1 MPEPSS
7 AGEIFGMR
15 IWALVAGF
23 AGAVVSLSFVQG
35 LSSRQAAVTV
45 GSGWLASAYLTPLI
59 LQYFSLPQ
67 SVENG
72 SAFIVGLCGMS
83 ILGGLFKLGG
93 SFRESPMSFLKRK
106 GS

>member
-1 MPEPSS
+1 MPEPSTS
-7 AGEIFGMR
+7 GEIFGMR

-35 LSSRQAAVTV
+35 LSPRQAAVTV
-45 GSGWLASAYLTPLI
+45 GSGWLASAYLTPLGV
-59 LQYFSLPQ
+59 QYLSLPQ

-83 ILGGLFKLGG
+83 ILGGLFKAARNFRDNPLSLLRRGG
-93 SFRESPMSFLKRK
+93 R
-106 GS
+106 